1 MSTGICYRKKKN
13 KKTKNPLNF
22 LSRFCFGVDGEGQ
35 SNKSRRY
42 PLPPFHPPDLSS
54 FTEETDTVF
63 SFPAPAVVKSD
74 PKKRMDKR
82 LAEKSTE
89 FIQKLWGYTYI
100 YRVWC
105 YIYIFFFLNKFQL
118 TFEQHDF
125 KLCGS
130 ISLWIFFSIV
140 NTTQS
145 AVGWIGRYIDK
156 LLLRVYFDSA
166 EGLWPFTPHCSRANC
181 TF

>member
-13 KKTKNPLNF
+13 KTKKPLNF

-89 FIQKLWGYTYI
+89 FIQKL
-100 YRVWC
+100 
-105 YIYIFFFLNKFQL
+105 
-118 TFEQHDF
+118 
-125 KLCGS
+125 
-130 ISLWIFFSIV
+130 
-140 NTTQS
+140 
-145 AVGWIGRYIDK
+145 
-156 LLLRVYFDSA
+156 
-166 EGLWPFTPHCSRANC
+166 
-181 TF
+181 